1 MQISINWTDPI
12 NWLIALAL
20 LILLTGQ
27 FWLIA
32 HNQSLSSNR
41 KSLRT
46 GLNLLLWLLVVGY
59 LLQLHWPVQRS
70 PTHALLVGDDVPAT
84 FYRQIKDSLHIQDSF
99 TSQNLKDDYDSVT
112 LAGQQFPTETLT
124 KLSNSSVQ
132 WVPYSKP
139 DQLQDIHWKGVVRQ
153 GEIQRVTGRIQSS
166 EKQLLRLRFG
176 SQTLDSVA
184 LNKGDNTFALQFPAF
199 SRGRSQCELVLG
211 GTTPLDTIRFFSR
224 LTEPLSVQILLNNPD
239 FESKTL
245 ADWLGKQGHT
255 VQVTTTLSKNI
266 NSNVSINKVGKSAR
280 KTTPDLI
287 ITEPTNAASVTVK
300 KAIAEGKSVLFI
312 NITNPE
318 TDSRAINQALG
329 SQWQV
334 RKISNEPVILV
345 GNGLNA
351 LPYRFRDNLNQLSV
365 SGYPVA
371 VQQTTQNGF
380 AGRVGISLLQETF
393 PLSLSGDSVAYNR
406 IWTAV
411 LARLS
416 HSDKGSIQVNAPVYS
431 GLQQE
436 ISVNN
441 SGSSSPFMLV
451 GQDTVSVARSP
462 INERSAMGSSL
473 FGHAGWQ
480 SVQDSLAIYVN
491 AHNSTD
497 AVANRQLISQFMLAR
512 SLDQLGTKPLTR
524 TITAQL
530 PNWAWLLLIVACL
543 TALWVEP
550 KWL

>member
-1 MQISINWTDPI
+1 MQTSINWTDPI

-20 LILLTGQ
+20 LTLLTGQ
-27 FWLIA
+27 LWFIA
-32 HNQSLSSNR
+32 RNQSLPTGR
-41 KSLRT
+41 KWLRA

-59 LLQLHWPVQRS
+59 FLQLHWPVQRS
-70 PTHALLVGDDVPAT
+70 STHALLIGDEVPAA
-84 FYRQIKDSLHIQDSF
+84 FSRQIKDSLHIQDSF
-99 TSQNLKDDYDSVT
+99 TSRNLKEDYDSVT
-112 LAGQQFPTETLT
+112 LVGQQFPVETLT
-124 KLSNSSVQ
+124 KLSNSAVQ
-132 WVPYSKP
+132 WVPYNKP

-166 EKQLLRLRFG
+166 GKQLLRLRFG
-176 SQTLDSVA
+176 MQTLDSVA
-184 LNKGDNTFALQFPAF
+184 LNKGDNTFSLQFPAF

-211 GTTPLDTIRFFSR
+211 GATTLDTIRFFTR
-224 LTEPLSVQILLNNPD
+224 PTEPLTVQILLNNPD

-245 ADWLGKQGHT
+245 ANWLGKQGHT

-266 NSNVSINKVGKSAR
+266 NSTVSINKGGKSAIR
-280 KTTPDLI
+280 TTPDLI
-287 ITEPTNAASVTVK
+287 ITEPTNAASTTVK

-318 TDSRAINQALG
+318 TDSRAINLAVG

-334 RKISNEPVILV
+334 RKISNEPVVSV
-345 GNGLNA
+345 GNGLTA
-351 LPYRFRDNLNQLSV
+351 FPYRFADNLNQFAV

-371 VQQTTQNGF
+371 VQQTTRNGF
-380 AGRVGISLLQETF
+380 AGRVGVSLLQETF

-416 HSDKGSIQVNAPVYS
+416 HSDKGSIRVNAPVYS
-431 GLQQE
+431 GLLQE

-441 SGSSSPFMLV
+441 SGSSSPVMLV

-462 INERSAMGSSL
+462 INERSAMGLSL
-473 FGHAGWQ
+473 FGQSGWQ
-480 SVQDSLAIYVN
+480 SVQDSLAVYVS
-491 AHNSTD
+491 AHNPTD
-497 AVANRQLISQFMLAR
+497 AVADRQIINHFMLAR
-512 SLDQLGTKPLTR
+512 SVDQSGTEQLTR

-530 PNWAWLLLIVACL
+530 PNWAWLLLLVACL

-550 KWL
+550 KLL

>member
-1 MQISINWTDPI
+1 MQTSINWTDPI

-20 LILLTGQ
+20 LTLLIGQ
-27 FWLIA
+27 LWFIA
-32 HNQSLSSNR
+32 RNQSLPTGR
-41 KSLRT
+41 KWLRA

-59 LLQLHWPVQRS
+59 FLQLHWPIQRS
-70 PTHALLVGDDVPAT
+70 LSHALLIGDDVPAT
-84 FYRQIKDSLHIQDSF
+84 FSRQIKDSLHIQDSF
-99 TSQNLKDDYDSVT
+99 TSRNLKEDYDSVT
-112 LAGQQFPTETLT
+112 LVGQQFPVETLT
-124 KLSNSSVQ
+124 KLSNSAVQ
-132 WVPYSKP
+132 WVPYNKP
-139 DQLQDIHWKGVVRQ
+139 DQLQGIRWKGVVRQ

-199 SRGRSQCELVLG
+199 SRGRSQCELVLD
-211 GTTPLDTIRFFSR
+211 GTTTLDTIRFFTR
-224 LTEPLSVQILLNNPD
+224 PTEPLTVRILLNNPD

-245 ADWLGKQGHT
+245 ADWLGKQGHR
-255 VQVTTTLSKNI
+255 VQVITTLSKNI
-266 NSNVSINKVGKSAR
+266 NSNVSINKVGKSAGR
-280 KTTPDLI
+280 TTPDLI
-287 ITEPTNAASVTVK
+287 ITEPTNAASATVK

-318 TDSRAINQALG
+318 TDSRAINQAVG

-334 RKISNEPVILV
+334 RKISNEPVISI

-351 LPYRFRDNLNQLSV
+351 LPYRFTDNLTQFSV

-371 VQQTTQNGF
+371 VQQTTRNGF
-380 AGRVGISLLQETF
+380 AGRVGVSLLQETF

-406 IWTAV
+406 VWTAV
-411 LARLS
+411 LTRLS

-441 SGSSSPFMLV
+441 SGSSSPVMLV
-451 GQDTVSVARSP
+451 GNDTISVARSS
-462 INERSAMGSSL
+462 INERSATGSSL

-480 SVQDSLAIYVN
+480 SVQDSLAVYVN
-491 AHNSTD
+491 ARNSTD
-497 AVANRQLISQFMLAR
+497 AVANRQIISHFMLAR
-512 SLDQLGTKPLTR
+512 SLDQSETGQFTR
-524 TITAQL
+524 TVTAQL
-530 PNWAWLLLIVACL
+530 PNWGWLLLLVACL
-543 TALWVEP
+543 TAIWVEP
-550 KWL
+550 KLL